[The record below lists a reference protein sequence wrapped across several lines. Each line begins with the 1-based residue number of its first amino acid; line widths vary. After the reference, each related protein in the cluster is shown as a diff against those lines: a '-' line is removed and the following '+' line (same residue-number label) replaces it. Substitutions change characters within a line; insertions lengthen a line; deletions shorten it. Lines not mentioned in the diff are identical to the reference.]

1 MLTQDKL
8 APKTVSKSF
17 VSMYEISFV
26 VAEVFPVRKIVQ
38 GSCRWCSAENG
49 KKI

>member
-1 MLTQDKL
+1 VLAQGKL
-8 APKTVSKSF
+8 AAKTVSKSF

-26 VAEVFPVRKIVQ
+26 VAEVFPVSKFVQ
-38 GSCRWCSAENG
+38 GSFRWCSAENG